1 MTDTKLHDVYFGLG
15 SNLGNKEENIQHA
28 IENIEERIGKV
39 VACSAFYITDPV
51 GFKSDNQF
59 VNAACHVQ
67 TLLSPLDILSLT
79 QQIEREMGRTSKSVN
94 HSYADRIIDIDLLMF
109 DNAVI
114 ELPELTLPHP
124 CLHQRTF
131 VLYPL
136 AEIAEDVMHPL
147 LGKTIG
153 QLRVLLPE

>member
-1 MTDTKLHDVYFGLG
+1 MANSKLHDVYFGLG
-15 SNLGNKEENIQHA
+15 SNLGNKDENIQCA

-39 VACSAFYITDPV
+39 IACSAFYITDPV
-51 GFKSDNQF
+51 GFTSDNQF
-59 VNAACHVQ
+59 INAACRVQ
-67 TLLSPLDILSLT
+67 TVLPPLEILSLT
-79 QQIEREMGRTSKSVN
+79 QQIEREMGRTAKSVN

-124 CLHQRTF
+124 YLHQRTF

-136 AEIAEDVMHPL
+136 AEIAEDIIHPL

-153 QLRVLLPE
+153 ELKAFLPE